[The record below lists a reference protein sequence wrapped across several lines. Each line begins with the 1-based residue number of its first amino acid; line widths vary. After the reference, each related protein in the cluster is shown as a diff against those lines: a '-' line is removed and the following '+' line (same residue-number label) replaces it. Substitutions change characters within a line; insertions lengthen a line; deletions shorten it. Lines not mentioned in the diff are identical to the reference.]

1 MKASKTV
8 QCQISKIVIRNASLT
23 TIYQLRSTNTQVL

>member
-8 QCQISKIVIRNASLT
+8 QCHISNIVLCNASLT
-23 TIYQLRSTNTQVL
+23 TIYQLQSTNTQVL